1 MPLSSLRLRADCILF
16 GLFPEEMQISDRH
29 EKIEFRKVIVPDE
42 LEMLFDIDRRIFAPF
57 PADLFSAEE
66 WADFE
71 SYWMIVD
78 GTMVGCSAFLRDT
91 DFDIEPRP
99 GCLHIMTT
107 GVLPEFRRRG
117 YGEKQKRWQIKF
129 AKQQGFQVIVTN
141 TRASNVAMIE
151 LNLKVGFQIRGTAPH
166 FYFEPDEA
174 AIVMEL
180 RLQTGTSNSTTDR
193 SQD

>member
-1 MPLSSLRLRADCILF
+1 MENAA
-16 GLFPEEMQISDRH
+16 QH
-29 EKIEFRKVIVPDE
+29 QKIEFKKVIVPEE
-42 LEMLFDIDRRIFAPF
+42 LELLFDIDRRIFAPF

-66 WADFE
+66 WAEFE

-78 GTMVGCSAFLRDT
+78 GTIVGCSAFLRDT

-117 YGEKQKRWQIKF
+117 YGEKQKRWQIEF
-129 AKQQGFQVIVTN
+129 AKQQGFNVIVTN
-141 TRASNVAMIE
+141 TRASNIAMIE

-174 AIVMEL
+174 AVVMEL
-180 RLQTGTSNSTTDR
+180 PLPTKLSEATDDQSR
-193 SQD
+193 D

>member
-1 MPLSSLRLRADCILF
+1 VDKSH
-16 GLFPEEMQISDRH
+16 ISERH

-42 LEMLFDIDRRIFAPF
+42 LEQLFEIDRRIFSAF

-66 WADFE
+66 WAEFE

-78 GTMVGCSAFLRDT
+78 GMTVGCSAFLRDT

-99 GCLHIMTT
+99 GCLYIMTT

-117 YGEKQKRWQIKF
+117 YGAKQKQWQIEF

-141 TRASNVAMIE
+141 TRASNAAMIE
-151 LNLKVGFQIRGTAPH
+151 LNLKMGFQIRGSSPH
-166 FYFEPDEA
+166 FYFEPDET

-180 RLQTGTSNSTTDR
+180 PLRPGLPTPSSDQPNA
-193 SQD
+193 

>member
-1 MPLSSLRLRADCILF
+1 MSTHSYPGNVEFHRGGSV
-16 GLFPEEMQISDRH
+16 E
-29 EKIEFRKVIVPDE
+29 IEFRKVVVPDE
-42 LEMLFDIDRRIFAPF
+42 LEQLFDVDRRIFAPF

-66 WADFE
+66 WAEFE

-78 GTMVGCSAFLRDT
+78 GTIVGCSAFLPDT
-91 DFDIEPRP
+91 DFDVEPRP

-117 YGEKQKRWQIKF
+117 YGAKQKQWQIEF

-141 TRASNVAMIE
+141 SRESNLAMIH
-151 LNLKVGFQIRGTAPH
+151 LNLKMGFQIRGSSPH
-166 FYFEPDEA
+166 FYVEPDEA

-180 RLQTGTSNSTTDR
+180 PLQAGTSNSTSDQ
-193 SQD
+193 SQG

>member
-1 MPLSSLRLRADCILF
+1 MENVPRSER
-16 GLFPEEMQISDRH
+16 
-29 EKIEFRKVIVPDE
+29 IEFRRVIVPDE
-42 LEMLFDIDRRIFAPF
+42 LELLFDIDRRIFSAF

-66 WADFE
+66 WTEFE

-78 GTMVGCSAFLRDT
+78 GTIVGCSAFLRDT

-99 GCLHIMTT
+99 GCVHIMTT

-117 YGEKQKRWQIKF
+117 YGAKQKQWQIEF
-129 AKQQGFQVIVTN
+129 AKQQGFEVIVTN

-151 LNLKVGFQIRGTAPH
+151 LNLRMGFQIRGSAPH
-166 FYFEPDEA
+166 FYLEPDET

-180 RLQTGTSNSTTDR
+180 PLQAEPPKATGDQ

>member
-1 MPLSSLRLRADCILF
+1 VDKSHINERA
-16 GLFPEEMQISDRH
+16 
-29 EKIEFRKVIVPDE
+29 EKIEFKKVIVPDE
-42 LEMLFDIDRRIFAPF
+42 LELLFDIDRRIFAPF

-66 WADFE
+66 WAEFE

-78 GTMVGCSAFLRDT
+78 GTIVGCSAFLRDT

-117 YGEKQKRWQIKF
+117 YGEKQKQWQIEF
-129 AKQQGFQVIVTN
+129 AKQQGFNVIVTN
-141 TRASNVAMIE
+141 TRASNIAMIE

-180 RLQTGTSNSTTDR
+180 PLQTELSKGTGDQ

>member
-1 MPLSSLRLRADCILF
+1 ML
-16 GLFPEEMQISDRH
+16 PEEL
-29 EKIEFRKVIVPDE
+29 E
-42 LEMLFDIDRRIFAPF
+42 LLLDVDRRIFSAF
-57 PADLFSAEE
+57 PADLFSPEE
-66 WADFE
+66 WAEFE

-78 GTMVGCSAFLRDT
+78 GTIVGCSAFLRDT
-91 DFDIEPRP
+91 DFDVEPRP

-117 YGEKQKRWQIKF
+117 YGAKQKQWQIEF

-141 TRASNVAMIE
+141 TRESNLAMIH
-151 LNLKVGFQIRGTAPH
+151 LNLKMGFRIRASAPH

-180 RLQTGTSNSTTDR
+180 PLQPAPQTLSNDQTTV
-193 SQD
+193 

>member
-1 MPLSSLRLRADCILF
+1 MENAAQR
-16 GLFPEEMQISDRH
+16 Q
-29 EKIEFRKVIVPDE
+29 KIEFKKVIVPDE
-42 LEMLFDIDRRIFAPF
+42 LDLLFDIDRRIFAPF

-66 WADFE
+66 WAEFE

-78 GTMVGCSAFLRDT
+78 GTIVGCSAFLRDT

-117 YGEKQKRWQIKF
+117 YGEKQKRWQIEF
-129 AKQQGFQVIVTN
+129 AKQQGFNVIVTN
-141 TRASNVAMIE
+141 TRASNIAMIE
-151 LNLKVGFQIRGTAPH
+151 LNLKVGFRIRGTAPH

-174 AIVMEL
+174 AVVMEL
-180 RLQTGTSNSTTDR
+180 PLPTKLSEATDDQSR
-193 SQD
+193 D

>member
-1 MPLSSLRLRADCILF
+1 M
-16 GLFPEEMQISDRH
+16 ENVTQH
-29 EKIEFRKVIVPDE
+29 QTIEFKKVIVADE
-42 LEMLFDIDRRIFAPF
+42 LEMLFEIDRRIFAPF

-66 WADFE
+66 WAEFE

-78 GTMVGCSAFLRDT
+78 GTIVGCSAFLRDT

-99 GCLHIMTT
+99 GYLHIMTT

-117 YGEKQKRWQIKF
+117 YGEKQKRWQIEF
-129 AKQQGFQVIVTN
+129 AKQQGFNVIVTN
-141 TRASNVAMIE
+141 TRASNIAMIE

-166 FYFEPDEA
+166 FYFEPDET

-180 RLQTGTSNSTTDR
+180 PLPTKVSEATGDQSRD
-193 SQD
+193 

>member
-1 MPLSSLRLRADCILF
+1 MENVPQSERV
-16 GLFPEEMQISDRH
+16 
-29 EKIEFRKVIVPDE
+29 EFRRVIVPDE
-42 LEMLFDIDRRIFAPF
+42 LELLFDIDRRIFSAF

-66 WADFE
+66 WAEFE

-78 GTMVGCSAFLRDT
+78 GTIVGCSAFLRDT

-99 GCLHIMTT
+99 GCVHIMTT

-117 YGEKQKRWQIKF
+117 YGAKQKQWQIEF
-129 AKQQGFQVIVTN
+129 AKQQGFEVIVTN

-151 LNLKVGFQIRGTAPH
+151 LNLRMGFQIRGSAPH
-166 FYFEPDEA
+166 FYFEPDET

-180 RLQTGTSNSTTDR
+180 PLQAEPPKATGDQ

>member
-1 MPLSSLRLRADCILF
+1 MDKMQTR
-16 GLFPEEMQISDRH
+16 GLEERIG
-29 EKIEFRKVIVPDE
+29 FRKVVVPDE
-42 LEMLFDIDRRIFAPF
+42 LEMLFDIDGRIFAPF

-66 WADFE
+66 WAEFE

-78 GTMVGCSAFLRDT
+78 GTIVGCSAFLRDT

-117 YGEKQKRWQIKF
+117 YGEKQKRWQIEF

-151 LNLKVGFQIRGTAPH
+151 LNLKMGFQIRGTSPH

-180 RLQTGTSNSTTDR
+180 PLQTELSKATGDQSRD
-193 SQD
+193 

>member
-1 MPLSSLRLRADCILF
+1 MDKSH
-16 GLFPEEMQISDRH
+16 ISEGH

-42 LEMLFDIDRRIFAPF
+42 LEQLFEIDRRIFSAF

-66 WADFE
+66 WAEFE

-78 GTMVGCSAFLRDT
+78 GMTVGCSAFLRDT

-99 GCLHIMTT
+99 GCLYIMTT

-117 YGEKQKRWQIKF
+117 YGAKQKQWQIEF

-141 TRASNVAMIE
+141 TRASNAAMID
-151 LNLKVGFQIRGTAPH
+151 LNLKMGFQIRGSSPH
-166 FYFEPDEA
+166 FYFEPDET

-180 RLQTGTSNSTTDR
+180 PLRPGPPTPSSDQPNA
-193 SQD
+193 